1 MKKKHVILF
10 FVTLSFCTLHA
21 QAIGFTYLEDMLFA
35 SQVQLF
41 LQFKLFQIQIWK
53 WLGLLFGLTVNRFF
67 IRYLLKV
74 IIRYIKRFTEKTKT
88 EWDDLIFERLEP
100 SSRMFLGCLF
110 WFLWIHLLN
119 IEGSALTFF
128 LFIIQIFFSFAIFI
142 GFYRLID
149 VAVKFLMKWMSDRSF
164 LFGQQ
169 MEITL
174 KRLLKILVVILG
186 VLMTLQNLG
195 VNVLSVMA
203 GLGLGGLAFAL
214 AAKDMCAH
222 FFGSIMIFLDQPFK
236 VGDWVVIG
244 DVEGNIEDIGFRSTR
259 IRTFYDSVVTIPNGK
274 LSGINIDN
282 MGRRK
287 LRRMKAFYSLTY
299 DTPSQKIK
307 SFIEGIKQ
315 IIKSHPHTDKNNF
328 HVVFKDYKDSSL
340 DIMLYCFF
348 EVSDWGVELV
358 SQQDVHLEILEL
370 AEKLGIDFAFPTRTL
385 HINQPAI
392 DGKA

>member
-1 MKKKHVILF
+1 MLVCINMKNKHAILF
-10 FVTLSFCTLHA
+10 FATLSFCTLHA

-35 SQVQLF
+35 SQMQML
-41 LQFKLFQIQIWK
+41 LQFQLFQIQVWK
-53 WLGLLFGLTVNRFF
+53 WLGLLLGLTINRFF
-67 IRYLLKV
+67 IKQLLKTL
-74 IIRYIKRFTEKTKT
+74 IRYIKKLTEKTKT
-88 EWDDLIFERLEP
+88 DWDDLIFERLEL
-100 SSRMFLGCLF
+100 SSRLFLGCLF

-119 IEGSALTFF
+119 IEGSALAFF
-128 LFIIQIFFSFAIFI
+128 LFIIQAFFSFAIFI

-149 VAVKFLMKWMSDRSF
+149 VAVKLLIKWMTNRNF
-164 LFGQQ
+164 LFSQQ
-169 MEITL
+169 MEVTL
-174 KRLLKILVVILG
+174 KRLLKILVVVFGI
-186 VLMTLQNLG
+186 LMTLQNLG

-214 AAKDMCAH
+214 AAKDMCSH
-222 FFGSIMIFLDQPFK
+222 FFGSIMIFLDQPFQ
-236 VGDWVVIG
+236 VGDWVVID
-244 DVEGNIEDIGFRSTR
+244 DVEGNIEDVGFRSTR

-307 SFIEGIKQ
+307 DFIEGIKQ
-315 IIKSHPHTDKNNF
+315 IVKSHPHTDKNNF

-348 EVSDWGVELV
+348 QVSDWGVELT
-358 SQQDVHLEILEL
+358 SQQDVHLEILGL
-370 AEKLGIDFAFPTRTL
+370 AEKLNINFAFPTRTVSL
-385 HINQPAI
+385 KSI
-392 DGKA
+392 